1 MRRTTFSETQYRA
14 FFRAKS
20 SKKSKRKY
28 LEETMRLWRQLQGT
42 RKKTKPILDFF
53 RNYWDCAM
61 FWPSDH
67 FTSNIEQVKIFRF
80 IYCRKSYWSEKISLQ
95 VSDEPEVVHTLP
107 VFQNKA
113 SLRAQDHE
121 YLRTRCCSGKF
132 IDDKILQTCC
142 AGLIVIKHV
151 MPSFCHPHYGCG
163 RFWFDV
169 NRERCCYGSQGVD
182 CQDVQPTCDLTP
194 FNQIV

>member
-1 MRRTTFSETQYRA
+1 MKRSHFRSRTSRRWSTHYR
-14 FFRAKS
+14 FFK
-20 SKKSKRKY
+20 
-28 LEETMRLWRQLQGT
+28 T
-42 RKKTKPILDFF
+42 RPPCEHI
-53 RNYWDCAM
+53 N
-61 FWPSDH
+61 
-67 FTSNIEQVKIFRF
+67 
-80 IYCRKSYWSEKISLQ
+80 
-95 VSDEPEVVHTLP
+95 
-107 VFQNKA
+107 
-113 SLRAQDHE
+113 HE

-194 FNQIV
+194 FNQTVQVCYESYYLYMIKNQKCCVRRYKIEMYLT

>member
-1 MRRTTFSETQYRA
+1 MKRSHFRSRTSRKWSTHYR
-14 FFRAKS
+14 FFK
-20 SKKSKRKY
+20 
-28 LEETMRLWRQLQGT
+28 TM
-42 RKKTKPILDFF
+42 PPCEHI
-53 RNYWDCAM
+53 
-61 FWPSDH
+61 
-67 FTSNIEQVKIFRF
+67 
-80 IYCRKSYWSEKISLQ
+80 
-95 VSDEPEVVHTLP
+95 
-107 VFQNKA
+107 
-113 SLRAQDHE
+113 DHE

-194 FNQIV
+194 FNQTVQACCESYYLYMIKNQSAVLDDKNRNVFNLKTL